1 MLGGIVCLLE
11 SDLCYNRLLVDQKL
25 FCLYNVKVY
34 LVSLEG
40 KGGPYVLDAS
50 HAGESAYEGGEGPAN
65 AYVLSGE
72 PEGLAEFISAKQFDF
87 QDFGLQSRVE
97 RRG

>member
-1 MLGGIVCLLE
+1 LLIKN
-11 SDLCYNRLLVDQKL
+11 SFVYI
-25 FCLYNVKVY
+25 NVKIY

-40 KGGPYVLDAS
+40 KGGPDVLDAS
-50 HAGESAYEGGEGPAN
+50 HAGESADEGGEGPAN

-87 QDFGLQSRVE
+87 QDFGLQPRVE
-97 RRG
+97 RPG